1 MMDVKTDEDG
11 GHVTFSCNVAGYR
24 PEELKVDIEGDSL
37 VVKGFYLF
45 DHTHSF
51 TYIWHFRRAQRETW
65 RTDNSSHI
73 LSLGHSSGWCA
84 EGIDPMQHG

>member
-1 MMDVKTDEDG
+1 MMDIKTDEDG

-37 VVKGFYLF
+37 VVKGFFLF

-51 TYIWHFRRAQRETW
+51 TIYLAF
-65 RTDNSSHI
+65 
-73 LSLGHSSGWCA
+73 
-84 EGIDPMQHG
+84 